1 MMNITNKTPGHPVAS
16 HPHAPSFPLSLAS
29 EGEKVRIVQL
39 KRGSKLQERLISMG
53 IQLEDEIVVIQR
65 QFGGAVLIEKTGS
78 RYAMGGGLAHKI
90 DVVRC

>member
-1 MMNITNKTPGHPVAS
+1 MNITNKTPGHPVTQ
-16 HPHAPSFPLSLAS
+16 HPHAHCFPLSLAS
-29 EGEKVRIVQL
+29 EGERVRIVHL

-53 IQLEDEIVVIQR
+53 IQLEDEIVVVQR
-65 QFGGAVLIEKTGS
+65 QFGGAVLIEKTGN